1 MKGTTRQMVRIR
13 TPESLYFREV
23 YFVLKEQF
31 AEGETALLREAKRIL
46 QSADGMEEEARR
58 MCAEIAPT
66 VAAAKTQRRKVVRW
80 CGYLLFTLLGGVV
93 SSVLTLLLTTLL
105 L

>member
-23 YFVLKEQF
+23 YFVLKDRAE
-31 AEGETALLREAKRIL
+31 EGETALLREAKRIL
-46 QSADGMEEEARR
+46 QTADGMEEEARR

-66 VAAAKTQRRKVVRW
+66 AAKARPKRRKAPRW
-80 CGYLLFTLLGGVV
+80 CGYLLFMLLGGVV
-93 SSVLTLLLTTLL
+93 SSALTLLLTVLPL
-105 L
+105 